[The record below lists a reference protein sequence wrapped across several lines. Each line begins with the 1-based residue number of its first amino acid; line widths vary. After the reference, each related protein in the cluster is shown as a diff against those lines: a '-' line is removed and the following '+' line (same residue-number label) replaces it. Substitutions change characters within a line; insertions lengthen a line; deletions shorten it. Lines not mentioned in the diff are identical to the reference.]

1 MTSRGMQGA
10 RWRAAAESAPIRDQS
25 RRHAVVGEGRQAG
38 AVSVSD
44 PEAGT
49 LRATRRFVPVSAME
63 RARKP
68 QAHAQLPAGTVSL
81 ATCKL
86 TSPRGSR
93 WGMKWSEEKA
103 HKNFLAKQLM
113 PGLDGVNALEQLVY
127 AIVDMRAEDVAKLQE
142 EIESE
147 SAAVSANRAGAVF
160 GPGTMLSMSVGT
172 ERTKALLSVKQA
184 LSTALQRCLLGNRGI
199 SIKT

>member
-1 MTSRGMQGA
+1 
-10 RWRAAAESAPIRDQS
+10 
-25 RRHAVVGEGRQAG
+25 
-38 AVSVSD
+38 
-44 PEAGT
+44 
-49 LRATRRFVPVSAME
+49 
-63 RARKP
+63 
-68 QAHAQLPAGTVSL
+68 
-81 ATCKL
+81 
-86 TSPRGSR
+86 
-93 WGMKWSEEKA
+93 MKWSEEKA

-172 ERTKALLSVKQA
+172 ERTKALLDSYNVGHICNVYCAHYKNA
-184 LSTALQRCLLGNRGI
+184 CLGWLLKLGWATI
-199 SIKT
+199 PQPPPTH